1 MTKTAQITKCEFTG
15 DWKAPNGDMIHYH
28 QITLNNGDIGAVGT
42 AEKYAPKIAAGA
54 TINYTIQNG
63 KIKIVADDLPAAPVQ
78 NRTQQAPAQ
87 QRSTAQRSYGKKPED
102 FLGYCC
108 GYAKD
113 LVVAGKADK
122 KSLDLYKHAAA
133 EIYKHC
139 ISLLQSDNLDE
150 Q

>member
-1 MTKTAQITKCEFTG
+1 MTKTAQITKCEYSG
-15 DWKAPNGDMIHYH
+15 DWKAPNGDMIYYH
-28 QITLNNGDIGAVGT
+28 QITMNNGDIGAVGT
-42 AEKYAPKIAAGA
+42 AEKYAAKIAAGA
-54 TINYTIQNG
+54 TINYTINNG
-63 KIKIVADDLPAAPVQ
+63 KIKLVNDEVPAAPAASKPAA
-78 NRTQQAPAQ
+78 NRSASPAP
-87 QRSTAQRSYGKKPED
+87 RSYGKKPED

-122 KSLDLYKHAAA
+122 KSLDLYKHAAE

-139 ISLLQSDNLDE
+139 IALLQSDNI